1 MSDLKK
7 AAAIIVTTLATPI
20 KGEPSCIVVSR
31 ENAERLVAA
40 SIAAFEDQRLK
51 LTQQLAERDAELAAV
66 RADCAEF
73 RAVICEL
80 IDAEHYDHFE
90 SWLNEGEMKAINKMR
105 AIADRQ
111 KGGSDERTD
120 M

>member
-1 MSDLKK
+1 MN
-7 AAAIIVTTLATPI
+7 
-20 KGEPSCIVVSR
+20 EPSELAKQVAVRLWMEGKLARGEFSMDDVAKVVHRNFDPLSADLESR
-31 ENAERLVAA
+31 
-40 SIAAFEDQRLK
+40 
-51 LTQQLAERDAELAAV
+51 LAERDAELAAV

-105 AIADRQ
+105 AIANRQ
-111 KGGSDERTD
+111 KGSRDD
-120 M
+120 V